1 MQELWINRAA
11 NKHFFKIFLFINK
24 WIFNADGLKFL

>member
-11 NKHFFKIFLFINK
+11 NKPFFKIFLFINK
-24 WIFNADGLKFL
+24 WILMLMA